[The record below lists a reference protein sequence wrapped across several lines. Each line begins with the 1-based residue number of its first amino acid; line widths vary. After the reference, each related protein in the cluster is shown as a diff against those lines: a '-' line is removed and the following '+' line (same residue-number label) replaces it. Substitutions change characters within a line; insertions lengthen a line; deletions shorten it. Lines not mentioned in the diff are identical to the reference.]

1 MTKGNTKMATI
12 LVDYEN
18 VVGTNGLKG
27 TDALQ
32 SEDVFI
38 IFYSSCCGKIRN
50 EYLQEINDSG
60 CEFRIIKLKGTGK
73 NALDFYIATE
83 CGIASQKGEKQL
95 AIISNDK
102 GYQAVM
108 DFFEVINEAQEIQIV
123 RTGNVETAL
132 TMLEAA
138 ENAVRRKRL
147 QKRMEMLDLETEYSK
162 LEKNERRH
170 GKNNVRKTNLILV
183 GKGILDNI
191 RHQ

>member
-1 MTKGNTKMATI
+1 MATI

-27 TDALQ
+27 VDTLQ
-32 SEDVFI
+32 NDDVFI

-50 EYLQEINDSG
+50 EYMQEIKNSG

-83 CGIASQKGEKQL
+83 CGIASEKGEKQL

-108 DFFEVINEAQEIQIV
+108 DFFEVRKTVQDIQII
-123 RTGNVETAL
+123 RAGNVETAL
-132 TMLEAA
+132 TMLETA
-138 ENAVRRKRL
+138 ENAGRREKL
-147 QKRMEMLDLETEYSK
+147 QNRMEMVELETEYAK
-162 LEKNERRH
+162 WEKKEGRQE
-170 GKNNVRKTNLILV
+170 RKTTKKAIPILL
-183 GKGILDNI
+183 GKEILHSI
-191 RHQ
+191 KHKRRT

>member
-1 MTKGNTKMATI
+1 MTKGNIKMATI

-18 VVGTNGLKG
+18 VMGTNG
-27 TDALQ
+27 
-32 SEDVFI
+32 
-38 IFYSSCCGKIRN
+38 
-50 EYLQEINDSG
+50 
-60 CEFRIIKLKGTGK
+60 LKGTGK

-108 DFFEVINEAQEIQIV
+108 DFFEVINAAQEIQIV
-123 RTGNVETAL
+123 RAGNVETAL
-132 TMLEAA
+132 TMLETA

-162 LEKNERRH
+162 LEKNERRY